1 MHHHVVEARCGRN
14 RRVMPMSSPATD
26 GRILLSLMEHPSPS
40 CRYPPGSRRLRMRNP
55 DLLECEHAISRGAP
69 GAASSDLHLI
79 EHRWVAVA
87 IVDRGVVTGRRHG
100 GSRAVGKQR
109 TSDATRLCST
119 TYRTPTGPIQNETSP
134 TTMEQRLRQP
144 ARSAR
149 RPRGL
154 LDGMRCHRGVTL
166 GRFEVQGAW
175 QRHARRVRRL

>member
-1 MHHHVVEARCGRN
+1 
-14 RRVMPMSSPATD
+14 MPMSSPATD

-109 TSDATRLCST
+109 TSDATRFMFYDLPYAHWSDSERNITDYHGAT
-119 TYRTPTGPIQNETSP
+119 TPAARTIGATASRAAGRNALSP
-134 TTMEQRLRQP
+134 RRHPGSIRGSGSMATTCTTC
-144 ARSAR
+144 AASVVN
-149 RPRGL
+149 
-154 LDGMRCHRGVTL
+154 GMVLHG
-166 GRFEVQGAW
+166 
-175 QRHARRVRRL
+175 